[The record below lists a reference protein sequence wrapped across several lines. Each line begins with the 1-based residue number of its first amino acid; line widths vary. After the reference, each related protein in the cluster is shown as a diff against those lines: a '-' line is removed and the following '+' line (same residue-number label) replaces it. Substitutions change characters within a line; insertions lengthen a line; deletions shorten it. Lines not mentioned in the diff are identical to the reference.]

1 MFEWFG
7 FWPES
12 WSEPVKQYGTVS
24 ISNVLKAL
32 SVKKTRLTRVQGFIG
47 LKLRKLPKAWN
58 VLFFYYGSGSW
69 GAI

>member
-32 SVKKTRLTRVQGFIG
+32 SVKKKQD
-47 LKLRKLPKAWN
+47 
-58 VLFFYYGSGSW
+58 
-69 GAI
+69 